1 MRVFIAGG
9 SGVLG
14 RALIPLLRTAGHEV
28 IATTRSLSKFARV
41 ADTGATP
48 FLLDAL
54 DRTAT
59 VRAVVETRPDAIVHL
74 LTDLTAGDS
83 GSNARLRAAGT
94 RHLVDAA
101 HEAGTSRM
109 VAESISWIHSPG
121 RELATESDPL
131 DLDAPEP
138 RQTTISAVRAL
149 ECAVQELHDGGV
161 LRFGQLYGPGTW
173 YSTAGRFGDA
183 ARAGE
188 LPATETVTSFV
199 HTSDAAAALL
209 LALGWGRGTWNI
221 VDDEPASGHE
231 WVPRFAAAVGAP
243 PPTSSISGDIGRP
256 VSNAAARAAGL
267 TLRYPSWREG
277 FVT

>member
-14 RALIPLLRTAGHEV
+14 RALIPMLRAAGHEV

-83 GSNARLRAAGT
+83 
-94 RHLVDAA
+94 
-101 HEAGTSRM
+101 
-109 VAESISWIHSPG
+109 WIHSPG

-131 DLDAPEP
+131 NLDAPEP

-149 ECAVQELHDGGV
+149 EGTVRELDDGGV

-209 LALGWGRGTWNI
+209 LALGWGRGTWNV

-243 PPTSSISGDIGRP
+243 PPTSSTSGDIGRP

-267 TLRYPSWREG
+267 TLRYPSWRDG
-277 FVT
+277 FFA